1 MIEEIRTLF
10 FNLEKEHFI
19 VLNNYLT
26 GRINIQEVNDFGR
39 KLEKIRTLLDD
50 FETNEENLLEIA
62 KYKSKVQHFYTEIME
77 DEELLDMAYSN
88 NL

>member
-1 MIEEIRTLF
+1 MIEEIRNLF
-10 FNLEKEHFI
+10 FLLEKDHFI
-19 VLNNYLT
+19 ILNNYIT
-26 GRINIQEVNDFGR
+26 GQVNINEVKEFG
-39 KLEKIRTLLDD
+39 KKITNIRNLLDT

-62 KYKSKVQHFYTEIME
+62 QYKSKVQHFYTEIME

>member
-1 MIEEIRTLF
+1 MIEEIRKLYF
-10 FNLEKEHFI
+10 LLEKDHFYI
-19 VLNNYLT
+19 VNNYIT
-26 GRINIQEVNDFGR
+26 GRVIIQEVKEFG
-39 KLEKIRTLLDD
+39 KKIEHIRSLLDT

-62 KYKSKVQHFYTEIME
+62 KYKSKIQHFYTEIME

>member
-1 MIEEIRTLF
+1 MIDDIRNYF
-10 FNLEKEHFI
+10 FLLEKAHFEI
-19 VLNNYLT
+19 LNKYLT
-26 GRINIQEVNDFGR
+26 GVVKITEVEEFGNKIERIR
-39 KLEKIRTLLDD
+39 SLLDS

>member
-1 MIEEIRTLF
+1 MIEEIRELF
-10 FNLEKEHFI
+10 FLLEKDHYNI
-19 VLNNYLT
+19 LNNYIT
-26 GRINIQEVNDFGR
+26 GLVNIQEVNEFG
-39 KLEKIRTLLDD
+39 EKIAIIRHLLDN

-62 KYKSKVQHFYTEIME
+62 RYKSKVQHFYTEIME

>member
-1 MIEEIRTLF
+1 MIEDIREQF
-10 FNLEKEHFI
+10 FILEKDHFNI
-19 VLNNYLT
+19 INNYIT
-26 GRINIQEVNDFGR
+26 GIVNIKEVNDFG
-39 KLEKIRTLLDD
+39 EKITIIRNLLDE